1 MRGRRARALFVV
13 VGFAALGLIAV
24 ACPHAA
30 ETDASEASAPA
41 VPAKS
46 EPARKRAPAKAR
58 RTTPERASSTPQGA
72 FDSLEGC
79 RAELAT
85 RPARAERQSAR
96 IGTWNVRWFPDG
108 GPGNAPKEPGTDI
121 AWLACG
127 IASLDVDVLALQE
140 IKALPRSRQR
150 LAELTADL
158 DRLTG
163 GTWKVELDDCP
174 QLATQHTGLLWDEKR
189 VHGSAL
195 RTQGELN
202 PHGEPCKDSL
212 RPGFGG
218 HFRFATGQSA
228 HVISV
233 HYKSGPE
240 RRSLDLRR
248 ASFEAMDDAVDKA
261 RALQADPDVIFA
273 GDFNWMGC
281 AKCSPSVSSEN
292 ERSELGRLLADQ
304 GLSFVATDL
313 QCSEYYGG
321 HGTLLDG
328 FVVTSAQGKRVA
340 GKARIGGY
348 CAERGCRKE
357 RRKDESPARERLSD
371 HCPVVLELGAE

>member
-1 MRGRRARALFVV
+1 MRARRARALFVA
-13 VGFAALGLIAV
+13 VGFAALGLIAI

-30 ETDASEASAPA
+30 ETDASEASVPA
-41 VPAKS
+41 ASAKS
-46 EPARKRAPAKAR
+46 EPAQGPASADSAKRAASP
-58 RTTPERASSTPQGA
+58 SSTSNGA

-79 RAELAT
+79 RTALAA
-85 RPARAERQSAR
+85 RPARAQRQSAR

-108 GPGNAPKEPGTDI
+108 GPGNAPKEPGTDVS
-121 AWLACG
+121 WLACG

-140 IKALPRSRQR
+140 IKALPRSVRR
-150 LAELTADL
+150 LAELTTEL

-163 GTWKVELDDCP
+163 GSWKVQLDDCP

-189 VHGSAL
+189 ARASAL

-202 PHGEPCKDSL
+202 PHGAPCKDSL

-218 HFRFATGQSA
+218 HFRFVTGQSA

-240 RRSLDLRR
+240 RRSMDLRR
-248 ASFEAMDDAVDKA
+248 VSFEAMDDAVDKA
-261 RALQADPDVIFA
+261 RALEADPDVIFA
-273 GDFNWMGC
+273 GDFNSMGC
-281 AKCSPSVSSEN
+281 AKCSPSVSAEN
-292 ERSELGRLLADQ
+292 ERSDLGRLLADE
-304 GLSFVATDL
+304 GLSFVVTDL
-313 QCSEYYGG
+313 ACSEYYGG

-348 CAERGCRKE
+348 CAERGCRKG
-357 RRKDESPARERLSD
+357 RRKDESPARARLSD